1 MRLQP
6 ADITHLRALLD
17 AHLNFAPSD
26 TARLWHGPN
35 PLLRQLVA
43 RKRARWVASASD
55 AGTNKGTRRHGMDV
69 FRIRDQ
75 LSQSCADDISSRPD
89 RGRRLEPLALFVKI
103 APTYPQSH
111 IVFPRPPPQAPPQ
124 SRQHVSAYRFVKD
137 EGSQWLSCQWR
148 YPSPFAVTEVYCE
161 GVECPVDFVRG
172 MGLEEWISGNPPQVT
187 LMSELRAWDD
197 VNCVFVRLVE
207 FPLVFG
213 VRGASEPTR
222 INVPRV
228 SCPDFRVD
236 TASECG
242 EDGDVDHA
250 SEDVD
255 SGCSETILKQEFATD
270 VWEIR
275 LAIPGR
281 SRHGSPGTG
290 SDDSPRQELPHGT
303 QCAIDLANYLM
314 AALTLTVKHDACHAV
329 DMANVEV
336 QQMDLRIMLPSALGK
351 HGGGDW
357 AEDILR
363 LRCKE
368 LNMQPARWSCNLSS
382 TTADST
388 REHVSQS
395 IHSAT
400 AKPSELVRCDARVQV
415 SADTQNMRYLHW
427 FPLLERFTML
437 SSVTLRPYM
446 DGPSGVRLELVTTP
460 CVRVN
465 LCRTA
470 LLSLSSIAHAF
481 TDAAKHPT
489 KLTPVKPTSRA
500 YSTEDSESVL
510 EWARYV
516 VINQSGSPL
525 WYGQATTIEKLL
537 LPSGSSQPYSLCRDV
552 TIDNQIHLPSSRIAG
567 GGKSDNKSDVT
578 EESDTAELDGPI
590 PVGMRFAFSL
600 GERAHAPWSLSV
612 PIDAP
617 GIYVRRLGRGRTSPS
632 PPISLCVKVVT
643 QGLRTAITLC
653 SSHSLRNLGSL
664 ALVCAI
670 CVFQDHW
677 WMCLVLLV

>member
-1 MRLQP
+1 M
-6 ADITHLRALLD
+6 
-17 AHLNFAPSD
+17 PSATD
-26 TARLWHGPN
+26 TR
-35 PLLRQLVA
+35 
-43 RKRARWVASASD
+43 
-55 AGTNKGTRRHGMDV
+55 TRRHGMDV

-75 LSQSCADDISSRPD
+75 LSQSCADDVSSRLD
-89 RGRRLEPLALFVKI
+89 RGRRLESLALFVKI

-111 IVFPRPPPQAPPQ
+111 IVFPRPPPQAPPPL
-124 SRQHVSAYRFVKD
+124 RQNVSAYRFVED

-148 YPSPFAVTEVYCE
+148 YPSAFAVTEIYCE

-197 VNCVFVRLVE
+197 VSCVFVRLME

-213 VRGASEPTR
+213 VRGPSEPSKLH
-222 INVPRV
+222 VPRV
-228 SCPDFRVD
+228 SCPNFKVD
-236 TASECG
+236 ADTECG
-242 EDGDVDHA
+242 EDGDGDGDRA
-250 SEDVD
+250 SGDVD
-255 SGCSETILKQEFATD
+255 AMGGSNKTILQQEFATD

-281 SRHGSPGTG
+281 SRHGSPGTSG
-290 SDDSPRQELPHGT
+290 DDAARQDLPHMT

-314 AALTLTVKHDACHAV
+314 ASLTLTVKQDACHAV
-329 DMANVEV
+329 DMANIEV

-368 LNMQPARWSCNLSS
+368 LNIMPARWSCNLSS
-382 TTADST
+382 AANDST
-388 REHVSQS
+388 GERVPES
-395 IHSAT
+395 
-400 AKPSELVRCDARVQV
+400 KPSKLIRCDARVQV

-427 FPLLERFTML
+427 FPLLERFTVL

-446 DGPSGVRLELVTTP
+446 DGSSGARLQIITTP

-470 LLSLSSIAHAF
+470 LLSLSSVARAF
-481 TDAAKHPT
+481 KDAAQYSAKATAGKPKSHT
-489 KLTPVKPTSRA
+489 DSTALT
-500 YSTEDSESVL
+500 EGSESML

-516 VINQSGSPL
+516 VINRSGSPL
-525 WYGQATTIEKLL
+525 WYGQTTTMEKLL

-552 TIDNQIHLPSSRIAG
+552 TIDNQMRLPSSRIAG
-567 GGKSDNKSDVT
+567 GNKSGSEREVT
-578 EESDTAELDGPI
+578 KDDGTVDGDGPT
-590 PVGMRFAFSL
+590 PVGMHFAFSL
-600 GERAHAPWSLSV
+600 GERTLAPWSPSV

-617 GIYVRRLGRGRTSPS
+617 GVYVRRLGRGHASPL
-632 PPISLCVKVVT
+632 PPIPLCVKVVT
-643 QGLRTAITLC
+643 RGLQTVITLC
-653 SSHSLRNLGSL
+653 SSHSLRNLGPL
-664 ALVCAI
+664 ALVCVYI
-670 CVFQDHW
+670 
-677 WMCLVLLV
+677 